1 MLQVTNSSY
10 EIING
15 CYNMNRNSAHLT
27 DEKWI
32 PSFKCHKFVQIK
44 KNVKEMSRQ
53 FAPSEVFQ
61 CQIAIILEQ
70 N

>member
-1 MLQVTNSSY
+1 VLQVTNSSC

-15 CYNMNRNSAHLT
+15 YYIMNRNSTYLA
-27 DEKWI
+27 DKEWI

-44 KNVKEMSRQ
+44 ENVEEMPRQ

-61 CQIAIILEQ
+61 RQIAIILEQ